1 MNPIIKTIFTLFLIP
16 FLFFH
21 ISCNGKTTESNTGS
35 ISISV
40 VDNDPEETPIPD
52 VEIIILPGNI
62 VLKTDENGVCIIKV
76 EPGDY
81 YVDADVC
88 CIGPGNIHYHEP
100 VTVSANET
108 EEIKLVG
115 CLACL

>member
-1 MNPIIKTIFTLFLIP
+1 MHPFIKIIFTLLIISFLSYQ
-16 FLFFH
+16 
-21 ISCNGKTTESNTGS
+21 ISCSGKTTESSTGS

-52 VEIIILPGNI
+52 VAITILPGNI
-62 VLKTDENGVCIIKV
+62 VLKTDANGKCNIKV

-108 EEIKLVG
+108 EQVKLVG

>member
-1 MNPIIKTIFTLFLIP
+1 MNSFIKAVSTIFVLS
-16 FLFFH
+16 FFFYQ
-21 ISCNGKTTESNTGS
+21 ISCNGKPTESSTGS

-52 VEIIILPGNI
+52 VAITILPGNI
-62 VLKTDENGVCIIKV
+62 VLKTDANGKCSIKV

-100 VTVSANET
+100 VNVSANET
-108 EEIKLVG
+108 EEVKLVG